1 MTAGVTWMTRG
12 ERRTESHTPSF
23 VIATS
28 SALGTLTV
36 CTIAMFATPKST
48 SARRKSEFNDPRRLS
63 ARASACRSWSNT
75 HQFSERRVRWCSGRE
90 RHGAIGRGRVQSGG
104 EHPANLGRQHIIF
117 AVTLTQR
124 EAQTMLAQPV
134 TVTGGGVEVPDALIP
149 GLRHHVWASSSVNA
163 PLKLPIGAPPK
174 LIAVNVRPDRA
185 STLVSDTFMARFH
198 LAVFR
203 TIAYLICRLALS
215 ALISKIT
222 IAQHNSRLIMET
234 AGIATQ
240 DAKFWAQLL
249 HDMCRAEAAS
259 SAYALARARW
269 HVLVSAP
276 VEHTGGKK
284 AALNSDRRRPRCGWR
299 DLSPAP
305 QLGVAEPR
313 LERLC
318 GACSLQ

>member
-1 MTAGVTWMTRG
+1 
-12 ERRTESHTPSF
+12 
-23 VIATS
+23 
-28 SALGTLTV
+28 
-36 CTIAMFATPKST
+36 
-48 SARRKSEFNDPRRLS
+48 
-63 ARASACRSWSNT
+63 
-75 HQFSERRVRWCSGRE
+75 
-90 RHGAIGRGRVQSGG
+90 
-104 EHPANLGRQHIIF
+104 
-117 AVTLTQR
+117 
-124 EAQTMLAQPV
+124 
-134 TVTGGGVEVPDALIP
+134 
-149 GLRHHVWASSSVNA
+149 
-163 PLKLPIGAPPK
+163 
-174 LIAVNVRPDRA
+174 
-185 STLVSDTFMARFH
+185 MARFH

-259 SAYALARARW
+259 AYALARARW

-276 VEHTGGKK
+276 VEHAGGKK
-284 AALNSDRRRPRCGWR
+284 AALNSDGRRPRCGWR

-318 GACSLQ
+318 GACSLQQSVREHARFARIANDMHPCWDAGAPSYTLCAPCRVVDKSSATSLHRLWGYTFRAISAWDNCAVCVCCSARRFGSVCADK